1 MIPHITST
9 ANPKLKWVKSLHKNS
24 TRKEEGVFFVEG
36 LKEISFAIGG
46 GYLPHSL
53 YICPEILSGESPTL
67 PGTNIYTLNKE
78 CYQKIA
84 YREGTEGVLA
94 VFHAMHRTLDEL
106 ALGENSLLLIAE
118 AVEKPGN
125 LGAIL
130 RTADGSGADAV
141 IVCDPKV
148 DVFNPNVIRASLGTV
163 FTKQVVVAPSVVVYD
178 FLQKRDITAYGAL
191 LSSSSSV
198 YTAKNYSTSSAF
210 VLGTE
215 HDGLSEFW
223 KDRCEPVQIPMLG
236 ENDSLNVSVAA
247 AVLAYEAV
255 RQREL

>member
-1 MIPHITST
+1 MNLQLNSTS
-9 ANPKLKWVKSLHKNS
+9 NSKIKWLKSLHKNS

-36 LKEISFAIGG
+36 LKEINSAIDS
-46 GYLPHSL
+46 GYLPHSF
-53 YICPEILSGESPTL
+53 YICPEILTDEPPSYPSVATYELS
-67 PGTNIYTLNKE
+67 KV
-78 CYQKIA
+78 CYEKIA
-84 YREGTEGVLA
+84 YRQGTEGVLA
-94 VFHAMHRTLDEL
+94 VFHAKYQTLDEL
-106 ALGENSLLLIAE
+106 TLGDKPLLLVVE

-148 DVFNPNVIRASLGTV
+148 DIFNPNVIRASLGTV
-163 FTKQVVVAPSVVVYD
+163 FTKQVVTAPNSDIYD
-178 FLQKRDITAYGAL
+178 FLQKHSIRAYGAL
-191 LSSSSSV
+191 LSSESAI
-198 YTAKNYSTSSAF
+198 YTTKNYTTPSAF

-215 HDGLSEFW
+215 HDGLSDFW
-223 KDRCEPVQIPMLG
+223 KDHCEPIQIPMLG
-236 ENDSLNVSVAA
+236 NNDSLNVSVAA